1 MWLYNLLLVFIG
13 LAKVIYEN
21 NNYNVTKKPG
31 NLSINTKKLY
41 LLIVFFPLLIL
52 SALRSVNIG
61 NDTFIYHYIFN
72 LSTNV
77 SFSEFIEMNAHRWER
92 GFLAFTKII
101 SSISDNPQL
110 LIAISSLIS
119 LFLVGRFIFLYSKN
133 PAFSVFLFITM
144 RFYFFFMSN
153 IRQSIALG
161 LVLLSYDFIKKRKLL
176 PFCIIIFIASLF
188 HSTAIVFFPAY
199 VIDRIKYSN
208 KYVIGLI
215 LITVITFAG
224 FNTFMNIILSVAPEK
239 YSNYVNTTYYTN
251 AFSIASAVNFATT
264 LALLFLSY
272 VLRYHKTNDESEISF
287 YYLMI
292 SVCMGFLSMKFA
304 MFSRIQ
310 YYFYIFTI
318 ALIPNV
324 LAKYNDKHIK
334 LIANFAI
341 VISFFLYH
349 FIILLL
355 RPEWQNVYP
364 YEFFFN

>member
-119 LFLVGRFIFLYSKN
+119 LFLVGRFIFLYSKC
-133 PAFSVFLFITM
+133 V
-144 RFYFFFMSN
+144 
-153 IRQSIALG
+153 RQRNFDPLG
-161 LVLLSYDFIKKRKLL
+161 R
-176 PFCIIIFIASLF
+176 
-188 HSTAIVFFPAY
+188 
-199 VIDRIKYSN
+199 
-208 KYVIGLI
+208 
-215 LITVITFAG
+215 
-224 FNTFMNIILSVAPEK
+224 
-239 YSNYVNTTYYTN
+239 
-251 AFSIASAVNFATT
+251 
-264 LALLFLSY
+264 
-272 VLRYHKTNDESEISF
+272 
-287 YYLMI
+287 
-292 SVCMGFLSMKFA
+292 
-304 MFSRIQ
+304 
-310 YYFYIFTI
+310 
-318 ALIPNV
+318 
-324 LAKYNDKHIK
+324 
-334 LIANFAI
+334 
-341 VISFFLYH
+341 
-349 FIILLL
+349 
-355 RPEWQNVYP
+355 
-364 YEFFFN
+364 